1 MKSDNHTYLKQFRN
15 PDKFNAELQV
25 YQLGLPMIPKLLDYQ
40 EPDWLKM
47 QRIDGL
53 PYLDTEGGFKPH
65 LLGETIANFHL
76 ATKEGEKC
84 ICHIDNQPQ
93 NILWNGER
101 YFLIDFSDCEYNFPE
116 IDISHL
122 LLFWAAEF
130 PHTLFEPSVIRFLKA
145 YNRILTINTRRW
157 EQCVVES
164 INRFDERRRLY
175 DKSKGKVNLFM
186 KIVNRE
192 WLFSYFRK

>member
-76 ATKEGEKC
+76 ATKDGEKC

-101 YFLIDFSDCEYNFPE
+101 YFLIDFSDSYHHFPE
-116 IDISHL
+116 FDISHL

-130 PHTLFEPSVIRFLKA
+130 PFSLFEPAAIKFLKA
-145 YNRILTINTRRW
+145 YNRILPINTKRW
-157 EQCVVES
+157 ESCVLES
-164 INRFDERRRLY
+164 ISSFDERRRRY
-175 DKSKGKVNLFM
+175 GKGKGNIDLFNQ
-186 KIVNRE
+186 IVNRQ
-192 WLFSYFRK
+192 WLLVYFHK